1 MHFYRAIGSN
11 SDTVEFW
18 FSQRRN
24 LVAAKR
30 FLRKALKRHGHPKR
44 IVIDGSQANREAVLS
59 SDTTD
64 RLRDRSNHKMKPIP
78 IRQSRYLN
86 TRIEQDHCAIK
97 WRLRAILS
105 ARVILSG
112 IEMVHMMRKGPAK
125 FACNRQP
132 SRAKQ
137 FDLLAA

>member
-1 MHFYRAIGSN
+1 MHLYRAIGSN

-18 FSQRRN
+18 FSERRN

-78 IRQSRYLN
+78 IRQS
-86 TRIEQDHCAIK
+86 
-97 WRLRAILS
+97 
-105 ARVILSG
+105 
-112 IEMVHMMRKGPAK
+112 
-125 FACNRQP
+125 
-132 SRAKQ
+132 
-137 FDLLAA
+137 